1 MSDSHAS
8 ASSLAAHALGA
19 GRADSQIDDDI
30 AATQRSILEE
40 LHTISEEALSGN
52 SDHFHHLLDNLGELH
67 SQSSVIKMQHEQAHS
82 TSNLAEISQIL
93 KGQVMSQDGEGLT
106 TVASPSGS
114 NVATLLSTKPVV
126 DEVIASQQAITE
138 VPIATSVRSKI
149 ASVAANQTT
158 WKQGDDDAET
168 NSNVEA
174 AAIASELL
182 SLQSNLP
189 VVTPHSESLSA
200 SRHPLATSS
209 ELVEMVP
216 NQADGSFELDHADL
230 FDGIEADAF
239 DDIELSPPVRRHIP
253 LPSLDRSV
261 SVMQS
266 QPPASPTRLRDHNHP
281 DSLEGTTSDPYAED
295 AAEYAPTP
303 QLPPGSQMTSF
314 LDPCF
319 AGFKT
324 GHNKQVKLSDKALQR
339 ARRLMLELD
348 ESTDLLPPPQAS
360 QSSSQRLAAGAGM
373 LSQVSQ
379 HHVNGG
385 DTQARVPMQEIVP
398 SQSNDSAN
406 GGGRQPSCAVNKV
419 SEPQAVTLV
428 PAAPATQLAP
438 ARKIEPHPFATP
450 NPSGNGLL
458 PSSHTLASPMRTPA
472 AASGSRFTTP
482 QPSKRISLGMM
493 PRGELGGSSTG
504 KKRSLPR
511 FVTPFKGGKR
521 PRAEDS
527 PDPASPLRIP
537 NVAITSNIA
546 ASPLQTRVYPSSS
559 KAHTKVS
566 QGPAVFRMKSDVARN
581 KLAAIGRPEHYSS
594 LQMVA
599 RGVPDEVLIILNDAS
614 QAARYAFEL
623 PDRGLLMQQQALEE
637 LHAKGCSN
645 ADMAWVQN
653 HWTLILWKLAA
664 MVRLEPSSASERWS
678 WNELI
683 RQLLYRYEREVHMA
697 QRSCLKRIQERDSS
711 AARPMVLVVSK
722 ILEEDTEVQAPS
734 GEVSMRKSTIL
745 ELSDGWYRI
754 QAQIDPVLTNA
765 CNRGRLRI
773 GHKLAITGATLD
785 AQGEGKEVLS
795 AYHMS
800 SLVLAANSV
809 SLARWDA
816 KLGFAPSPFCA
827 SLRSLTSEGGLIS
840 LMDVVITRV
849 YPLAYVDVDKSNQ
862 NAERGE
868 QEEAEEREAWLKR
881 RESAMQELE
890 LKWEAENRRLYDLV
904 EALSDLAGESFL
916 PSIPDDPT
924 GRLESLANQVFDQLR
939 AERNPASA
947 VREKVVVAGH
957 ISLVPWLHSFA
968 KNAVLAE
975 DGMGGGSR
983 LGAELDRI
991 CPPRKVRDFRIVKF
1005 RDARLPPPP
1014 PPASFSAAAQ
1024 QASVNGSAT
1033 KKKNPYARTVQLTV
1047 RDAARLGDEL
1057 REGRR
1062 FLVTNLVPMSK
1073 SAWRKPDDEAE
1084 VYLTTR
1090 RDTKWRPVG

>member
-1 MSDSHAS
+1 MSETHAS
-8 ASSLAAHALGA
+8 ASPLAAHALRA
-19 GRADSQIDDDI
+19 GHSDLPTDDDI
-30 AATQRSILEE
+30 AATQQSILEE
-40 LHTISEEALSGN
+40 LHTISEEALSGI
-52 SDHFHHLLDNLGELH
+52 SDHFHHHLDSLRENH
-67 SQSSVIKMQHEQAHS
+67 SQSSANEIKHEQAGS
-82 TSNLAEISQIL
+82 TTNLAEVPQIL
-93 KGQVMSQDGEGLT
+93 EDQVVTKDEEGLT
-106 TVASPSGS
+106 TVAAPSEC
-114 NVATLLSTKPVV
+114 NVAAQVSTMPIV
-126 DEVIASQQAITE
+126 DEVVASQQTITGA
-138 VPIATSVRSKI
+138 PIATSVKSEI
-149 ASVAANQTT
+149 APAAANQ
-158 WKQGDDDAET
+158 QGDDGLE
-168 NSNVEA
+168 SKPNVEA
-174 AAIASELL
+174 AAVASELL
-182 SLQSNLP
+182 LQPSLP
-189 VVTPHSESLSA
+189 VATSHSESSLA
-200 SRHPLATSS
+200 PAHALATSP
-209 ELVEMVP
+209 ELIEVIP
-216 NQADGSFELDHADL
+216 SQADGSFESDHADL

-261 SVMQS
+261 SKLQS
-266 QPPASPTRLRDHNHP
+266 QPSAAPTRMRNYNDPDTLRA
-281 DSLEGTTSDPYAED
+281 TTSDLYAED
-295 AAEYAPTP
+295 AAEEEPTP

-324 GHNKQVKLSDKALQR
+324 GHNKQVKLSDAALQR

-379 HHVNGG
+379 HHGNGG
-385 DTQARVPMQEIVP
+385 DTHTRIPMQEIVP
-398 SQSNDSAN
+398 SQSNGYAV
-406 GGGRQPSCAVNKV
+406 GGGRQPSCAANKI
-419 SEPQAVTLV
+419 SEAESVTTV
-428 PAAPATQLAP
+428 PAAPATQFAP

-450 NPSGNGLL
+450 NPSRNGLL

-493 PRGELGGSSTG
+493 PRGEIGGSSTG

-527 PDPASPLRIP
+527 PDPASPLRRP
-537 NVAITSNIA
+537 TVANTSSMNA
-546 ASPLQTRVYPSSS
+546 ASPLQTRVYPSLR
-559 KAHTKVS
+559 KTHTNAS
-566 QGPAVFRMKSDVARN
+566 QGPAVFRMESDAARN
-581 KLAAIGRPEHYSS
+581 KLAAIGRPEHYSTM
-594 LQMVA
+594 QMVA
-599 RGVPDEVLIILNDAS
+599 RGVPDEVLVILNDAS

-645 ADMAWVQN
+645 ADMPWVQN

-678 WNELI
+678 WDELI

-722 ILEEDTEVQAPS
+722 ILEEDVEVQAAS
-734 GEVSMRKSTIL
+734 GEVTMRKSTIL

-754 QAQIDPVLTNA
+754 QAQIDSVLTNA
-765 CNRGRLRI
+765 CNRGRLRV
-773 GHKLAITGATLD
+773 GHKLAIIGATLD

-862 NAERGE
+862 NSERGE

-904 EALSDLAGESFL
+904 EALSDLAGDSFL

-939 AERNPASA
+939 AERDPASA
-947 VREKVVVAGH
+947 VREKVVAAGH
-957 ISLVPWLHSFA
+957 LSLVPWLHSFA

-983 LGAELDRI
+983 LGTELDKM
-991 CPPRKVRDFRIVKF
+991 CPPRKVRDFRIIKF

-1033 KKKNPYARTVQLTV
+1033 KRKNPYARTVQLTV